1 MVGRS
6 GRLLGRDEVGLD
18 SVEPLKFEAI
28 LRLKVRA
35 HKLDQSRMAEL
46 FPGLTKASSGPSEF
60 DSWLKRE
67 DVVQAP
73 LVCRCGSETRI
84 FEEVFLCQN
93 CGTVLEK
100 GFDMGAEYRFFAN
113 EDRGVDPCRIGPPQD
128 HRLPESSLGTV
139 ILNGRGN
146 AKTMYRIRKFHTWNA
161 MPYKER
167 SLLQVYERL
176 QLIATNNGL
185 NNSIL
190 DDVKD
195 MFLKIHE
202 LCDRRGLSRDAILA
216 SCMYMALKQAK
227 SPRKHTELAAMF
239 TISTSTFTKALKY
252 CLEVLTLAQRKKTSE
267 KPAVPAKMSTT
278 HAEDYIDVPL
288 SKLAISRQKRE
299 PIHAACIRVA
309 RAAEE
314 NNISVEN
321 IPPSLAAGVIAFV
334 VLRQSDLGITLTDV
348 AATCDIS
355 AATLQKCL
363 RRLECANELLEPFI
377 VG

>member
-1 MVGRS
+1 MSELFAACGADRPS
-6 GRLLGRDEVGLD
+6 SASE
-18 SVEPLKFEAI
+18 E
-28 LRLKVRA
+28 
-35 HKLDQSRMAEL
+35 LDQWLR
-46 FPGLTKASSGPSEF
+46 SEVKMQ
-60 DSWLKRE
+60 S
-67 DVVQAP
+67 A
-73 LVCRCGSETRI
+73 VCSCGSEQRV
-84 FEEVFLCQN
+84 FEEVYLCQN

-113 EDRGVDPCRIGPPQD
+113 EDRGADPCRIGPPQD

-176 QLIATNNGL
+176 QLIATNHGIG
-185 NNSIL
+185 NSIL
-190 DDVKD
+190 DDIKD

-216 SCMYMALKQAK
+216 SCMYMVLKQAK
-227 SPRKHTELAAMF
+227 SPRKHTELAIMF
-239 TISTSTFTKALKY
+239 NISTSTFTKALKY
-252 CLEVLTLAQRKKTSE
+252 SLEILTLAQMKK
-267 KPAVPAKMSTT
+267 KVGAPAVPAKMGTT
-278 HAEDYIDVPL
+278 HAEDYIEVPL
-288 SKLAISRQKRE
+288 SKLAIGRQKRE
-299 PIHAACIRVA
+299 PIMNACIRVA

-314 NNISVEN
+314 RNISVEN

-334 VLRQSDLGITLTDV
+334 LLRQSDLTITLAEI

-363 RRLECANELLEPFI
+363 RRLEQEHEMLEPFI

>member
-1 MVGRS
+1 MG
-6 GRLLGRDEVGLD
+6 D
-18 SVEPLKFEAI
+18 I
-28 LRLKVRA
+28 
-35 HKLDQSRMAEL
+35 
-46 FPGLTKASSGPSEF
+46 FPGLSRQLGSLPDDGSAEER
-60 DSWLKRE
+60 WLRPE
-67 DVVQAP
+67 VRDAATA
-73 LVCRCGSETRI
+73 CNCGSESRI
-84 FEEVFLCQN
+84 FEEVFLCAS

-113 EDRGVDPCRIGPPQD
+113 EDRGADPCRIGPPQD

-139 ILNGRGN
+139 ILTGRGN

-176 QLIATNNGL
+176 QLIATNNGIG
-185 NNSIL
+185 NMVL
-190 DDVKD
+190 DNVKD

-216 SCMYMALKQAK
+216 SCMYMVLKQEK
-227 SPRKHTELAAMF
+227 TPRKHTEIATMF
-239 TISTSTFTKALKY
+239 TITTATFTKALKY
-252 CLEVLTLAQRKKTSE
+252 CLEVLTLAQRKKGGV
-267 KPAVPAKMSTT
+267 AVPAKVGTT

-288 SKLAISRQKRE
+288 SKLAIPRHKRDA
-299 PIHAACIRVA
+299 IQAACCRVA
-309 RAAEE
+309 RIAEE

-334 VLRQSDLGITLTDV
+334 LLRQADLGITL
-348 AATCDIS
+348 ATIAGVCDIS

-363 RRLECANELLEPFI
+363 RRLEAANDMLEPHI
-377 VG
+377 TA

>member
-1 MVGRS
+1 MS
-6 GRLLGRDEVGLD
+6 D
-18 SVEPLKFEAI
+18 
-28 LRLKVRA
+28 
-35 HKLDQSRMAEL
+35 L
-46 FPGLTKASSGPSEF
+46 FPGLVKSRQPPQS
-60 DSWLKRE
+60 
-67 DVVQAP
+67 DVLDAWFRDDGFQSAGSVATTT
-73 LVCRCGSETRI
+73 CACGSEQRI
-84 FEEVFLCQN
+84 FEEVYLCQN
-93 CGTVLEK
+93 CGTILEK
-100 GFDMGAEYRFFAN
+100 GFDMSAEYRFFAN

-167 SLLQVYERL
+167 SLLQVYDRL
-176 QLIATNNGL
+176 SLIATNHGIG
-185 NNSIL
+185 NSVL

-216 SCMYMALKQAK
+216 SCMYMVLKQNK

-239 TISTSTFTKALKY
+239 TISTATFTKALKY
-252 CLEVLTLAQRKKTSE
+252 CLETLTLAQMKKKSE
-267 KPAVPAKMSTT
+267 KAAVPAKMGTT

-288 SKLAISRQKRE
+288 SKLAIPRHKRE
-299 PIHAACIRVA
+299 AIQSACCRVA

-314 NNISVEN
+314 KNISVEN

-334 VLRQSDLGITLTDV
+334 LSRQTDIGISMADI
-348 AATCDIS
+348 ATVCDIS

-363 RRLECANELLEPFI
+363 RRLEQVHEILEPYI
-377 VG
+377 VGTVATASACAGAGGGICHGRK

>member
-1 MVGRS
+1 MSELFAACGESRPYS
-6 GRLLGRDEVGLD
+6 AADE
-18 SVEPLKFEAI
+18 
-28 LRLKVRA
+28 
-35 HKLDQSRMAEL
+35 LDQWLHSEL
-46 FPGLTKASSGPSEF
+46 KMQSAACS
-60 DSWLKRE
+60 
-67 DVVQAP
+67 
-73 LVCRCGSETRI
+73 CGSEKRI

-113 EDRGVDPCRIGPPQD
+113 EDRGADPCRIGPPQD

-176 QLIATNNGL
+176 QLIATNHGIG
-185 NNSIL
+185 NSIL
-190 DDVKD
+190 DDIKD

-216 SCMYMALKQAK
+216 SCMYMVLKQAK
-227 SPRKHTELAAMF
+227 SPRKHTELAIMF
-239 TISTSTFTKALKY
+239 NISTSTFTKALKY
-252 CLEVLTLAQRKKTSE
+252 SLEVLTLAQMKKKSE
-267 KPAVPAKMSTT
+267 AAAVPAKMTTT
-278 HAEDYIDVPL
+278 HAEDYIEVPL

-299 PIHAACIRVA
+299 PIMAACIRVA

-314 NNISVEN
+314 RNISVEN
-321 IPPSLAAGVIAFV
+321 IPPSLAAGVIGFV
-334 VLRQSDLGITLTDV
+334 LLRQGELNITLQDIAGV
-348 AATCDIS
+348 CDIS

-363 RRLECANELLEPFI
+363 RRLEQEHATLEPFI

>member
-1 MVGRS
+1 
-6 GRLLGRDEVGLD
+6 
-18 SVEPLKFEAI
+18 
-28 LRLKVRA
+28 
-35 HKLDQSRMAEL
+35 MADL
-46 FPGLTKASSGPSEF
+46 FPGLTKASNGASEF
-60 DSWLKRE
+60 DTWLRQE
-67 DVVQAP
+67 SVAQEP
-73 LVCRCGSETRI
+73 LVCACGSETRI

-252 CLEVLTLAQRKKTSE
+252 CMEVLTLAQRKKMSD

-288 SKLAISRQKRE
+288 SKLAISRHKRE
-299 PIHAACIRVA
+299 PIHEACVRVA
-309 RAAEE
+309 RAAEL
-314 NNISVEN
+314 NNVSVEN

-334 VLRQSDLGITLTDV
+334 VLRQSDLGITLVDIAT
-348 AATCDIS
+348 TCDIS
-355 AATLQKCL
+355 TATLQKCL
-363 RRLECANELLEPFI
+363 RRLEQANELLEPFI